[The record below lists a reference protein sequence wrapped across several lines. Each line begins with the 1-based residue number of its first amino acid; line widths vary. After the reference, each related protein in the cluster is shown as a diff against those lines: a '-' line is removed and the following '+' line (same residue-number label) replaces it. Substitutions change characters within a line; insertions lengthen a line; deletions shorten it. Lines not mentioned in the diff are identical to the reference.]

1 MSQVDQ
7 LHNTPFDATTGATKL
22 PSSLNTLTI
31 LTYIGSGLSLLGSL
45 WGFVSAKSNYDKLAQ
60 LQEGGTL
67 DKMPGF
73 LKGMVGPEALE
84 MSRKMYENRVPL
96 LIIGLAG
103 ALLCL
108 YGASQMRALK
118 KQGFFIWLI
127 GEVLPLVTTVIFIGS
142 MPVNFTTIIVWLI
155 VLLFIILYYTQLKY
169 LR

>member
-7 LHNTPFDATTGATKL
+7 LRNTPFDESSGAMKL

-31 LTYIGSGLSLLGSL
+31 LTYIGSGLSLLFSL
-45 WGFVSAKSNYDKLAQ
+45 WGFVGAKSNYDKLAQ
-60 LQEGGTL
+60 LQESGDI

-73 LKGMVGPEALE
+73 LKGMVGPEVLE

-103 ALLCL
+103 ALLCI

-127 GEVLPLVTTVIFIGS
+127 GEVLPLLTTLIFIGT
-142 MPVNFTTIIVWLI
+142 MPVNFSSVIIWLI
-155 VLLFIILYYTQLKY
+155 ILLFIYLYYTQLKY
-169 LR
+169 MR